1 MTPPPH
7 SLSTPVL
14 SWEADGGTQLV
25 SAAPLIDHS
34 QRTSAA
40 DFKGLVAETRIN
52 LYSAIPLH
60 WDIGVFLLLSHG
72 PLYPVCLQSFR
83 MRAR

>member
-34 QRTSAA
+34 QHTSAA
-40 DFKGLVAETRIN
+40 DFKGLVVETRIN
-52 LYSAIPLH
+52 LYSAKPLH
-60 WDIGVFLLLSHG
+60 WDVGAFCYYHTAHSILSVYKV
-72 PLYPVCLQSFR
+72 LE
-83 MRAR
+83 